1 MKKIYKNEKQP
12 KKIRK
17 KRGGKKQKQKTS
29 AKQKATIPRLYKIIH
44 PPSK

>member
-1 MKKIYKNEKQP
+1 MKMKKIYKNDKEHT
-12 KKIRK
+12 KKTR
-17 KRGGKKQKQKTS
+17 GKKQKQKTS